1 MSIIQWRDSYNT
13 GVEQFDREHH
23 KIVEL
28 IDVLFTCVRDK
39 KESSEVT
46 KAIAELVQYTTYHFD
61 NEEQALEQAEYPE
74 LESHREEH
82 RRLKEQALEFQAIGQ
97 TIEREK
103 VREFYQFLRVWL
115 IDHIIGCD
123 KKYSD
128 FLAQD

>member
-1 MSIIQWRDSYNT
+1 MKQVDS
-13 GVEQFDREHH
+13 
-23 KIVEL
+23 L
-28 IDVLFTCVRDK
+28 
-39 KESSEVT
+39 
-46 KAIAELVQYTTYHFD
+46 
-61 NEEQALEQAEYPE
+61 E

-115 IDHIIGCD
+115 VDHIVGCD